1 MPLTTSTILICA
13 GGACIS
19 SGETSVKETLQREIK
34 KYGLDEV
41 VRIVETGCM
50 GACSL
55 GPIMVIYPEGVFY
68 QKLTSQA
75 AVKIVQEHLLKGR
88 IVQEHLYRM
97 PTGEVIPEAM
107 DKLPFFAKQV
117 KIATRNVGYI
127 DPGNIEE
134 YIARDGYFAL
144 TKALREMT
152 PDQVVEEIKRSGL
165 RGRGGAGF
173 PTGLKW
179 ELTRKAKGDRKY
191 VVCNADEGDPGAFMD
206 RSVLEGDPHTVL
218 EAMAIAGYAVGAQQ
232 GYIYVRAE
240 YPLAIERLQIAI
252 AQAKEYGFL
261 GQNILGSDFSFDI
274 EIRIGAGAFVCG
286 EETALIAS
294 IEGRRGQ
301 PRVKPP
307 YPAQSGVWG
316 CPTVI
321 NNVETLACVPPIIIK
336 GADWF
341 RSIGTPTSPGTKVFA
356 LAGKI
361 TNTGLVEVPM
371 GITLREL
378 LYEIGGGSSTGK
390 KIKAVQTGGPSGGCI
405 PAEYFD
411 TPVDYESLQKLGAIM
426 GSGGMIVMDEDDCMV
441 DVAKFFL
448 EFTVD
453 ESCGK
458 CTPCREGTRQM
469 LKILE
474 KITSGEGTEE
484 DLEELERLGNII
496 KDTSLCG
503 LGQTAPNPV
512 LSTLKYYRH
521 EYEAHVK
528 EKRCPA
534 LRCKALVRYVID
546 SSKCVG
552 CTACARVCPVN
563 AISGELRKVHS
574 IDNDV
579 CIRCGSCIEVC
590 RFGAISKVSP

>member
-1 MPLTTSTILICA
+1 
-13 GGACIS
+13 
-19 SGETSVKETLQREIK
+19 VKEALQREIR
-34 KYGLDEV
+34 KYGLEEV

-55 GPIMVIYPEGVFY
+55 GPIMVVYPEGVFY
-68 QKLTSQA
+68 QKLTPQA
-75 AVKIVQEHLLKGR
+75 AEKIVQEHLLKGR
-88 IVQEHLYRM
+88 IVQEYLYKM
-97 PTGEVIPEAM
+97 PTGEAVPEAM

-144 TKALREMT
+144 TKVLNEMA
-152 PDQVVEEIKRSGL
+152 PDQVIEEVKRSGL

-218 EAMAIAGYAVGAQQ
+218 EAMAIAGYAIGAQQ

-261 GQNILGSDFSFDI
+261 GQNILGSNFSFDI

-405 PAEYFD
+405 PSEYFD

-484 DLEELERLGNII
+484 DLDELERLGTII

-512 LSTLKYYRH
+512 LSTLRYYRH

-528 EKRCPA
+528 EKKCPA

-546 SSKCVG
+546 PSKCVG

-563 AISGELRKVHS
+563 AISGELRKVHY

>member
-68 QKLTSQA
+68 QKLTPQA

>member
-1 MPLTTSTILICA
+1 VPLTTSTILICA

-68 QKLTSQA
+68 QKLTPQA